1 MKDKAGLRGGV
12 SSVLD
17 TSKILATVGLGF
29 GGIGVNHFWWG
40 LVGGAIALV
49 CVQEVWG
56 RDLMGLQGKRISNP
70 IETVVLVSLK
80 TQSSS

>member
-29 GGIGVNHFWWG
+29 RGDGVNHFWDG
-40 LVGGAIALV
+40 GVGGRSRL
-49 CVQEVWG
+49 
-56 RDLMGLQGKRISNP
+56 
-70 IETVVLVSLK
+70 SLPGGFGFV
-80 TQSSS
+80 T